1 MVRAGREGNGLVHH
15 NSALE
20 QSPRDDARVTL
31 PCGMITPPSPHPS
44 SIPHPLPPLPQG
56 PIPPAEAVKP
66 APNYLKWALILA
78 AAYLGNW
85 ALSNT
90 AVGVQLVALV
100 QAGIEI
106 VKTQVC
112 VCGGGGKQGVG
123 SG

>member
-1 MVRAGREGNGLVHH
+1 M
-15 NSALE
+15 
-20 QSPRDDARVTL
+20 PL
-31 PCGMITPPSPHPS
+31 PV
-44 SIPHPLPPLPQG
+44 PPLPQG

-112 VCGGGGKQGVG
+112 VWGGGGKQGVG